1 MILPSTLKSF
11 SSSLQRALLLVIGSL
26 AVACILLGAFWLQ
39 ADRRQ
44 VHAVALLSNIDR
56 LQQTPA
62 SQASWPFVI
71 RATQL
76 LPHFES
82 LGIDTRTLKKPL
94 ARLVNG
100 APDTLVDVDQRLALV
115 YGLTEMQSRLR
126 YQIERQSVINQ
137 TRLKQV
143 LTLLVSVFLVSLFLV
158 GLSVRPSRERHL
170 TSALLD
176 SNPTMLA
183 FDQTLFESVPVPLV
197 FSDTQ
202 QKIIAVNNAYE
213 RLTGYPQAD
222 CVGQHVDFNLSGQQD
237 DAFLDSMRDQL
248 LQTDQWQGELWLR
261 RESGEAFS
269 EKVTRV
275 SVRDENRILQGHLTI
290 SNDASNSDAS
300 KRLMLW
306 QAHHDPLTKLAN
318 RNLLEDRLKRS
329 LLSAGRRGALIVINL
344 DHFKALNDSIGP
356 SKGDQVLIETAYRL
370 AMCAEET
377 DTVSRLGADQ
387 FAVVV
392 EDIEEDRQVEHM
404 AQAIVNA
411 CREPFQSGDRQ
422 LFCSASVGVVLFPKD
437 GDNSGELMQKA
448 DAACGLVKQKG
459 GNNVGFFE
467 PEINTLAERRLEIET
482 QLRLAIPAGQ
492 LSLHLQPILDLEK
505 NQVIGAEALLRWM
518 HPELGFVSPAEFI
531 PIAEDTRLIVA
542 VGEWVV
548 AETKRVQDL
557 LDEAGIPGLRI
568 SLNVSAAQIRQPEDV
583 ERLLAAVDGLD
594 TDNTTIELTESAII
608 DDAQGAGDFLKA
620 LSGLGCRVAL
630 DDFGTGFSSLGY
642 LRDFEFDLLKVD
654 KSFIDSLDVERD
666 RGLVASIVSMGK
678 IMGMKIVAEGVETLE
693 QLEQL
698 QQMNCDY
705 IQGYHYSR
713 PLPVPDFVDFVR
725 EQRPDLSGARIE
737 LAPEPRHG

>member
-1 MILPSTLKSF
+1 MILPTTLNTV
-11 SSSLQRALLLVIGSL
+11 SSSLQRTLLLVISGL
-26 AVACILLGAFWLQ
+26 AITSIFLATFWLQ

-44 VHAVALLSNIDR
+44 VHAVALLTNIES

-62 SQASWPFVI
+62 SVPSGPYIV

-76 LPHFES
+76 LPHFEL
-82 LGIDTRTLKKPL
+82 LGIATQALAKPL
-94 ARLVNG
+94 DRLVAG
-100 APDTLVDVDQRLALV
+100 APLTLNDIDQRLALKA
-115 YGLTEMQSRLR
+115 GLSELQVRLR
-126 YQIERQSVINQ
+126 RQIEQQAKSNQ
-137 TRLKQV
+137 ARLKQV
-143 LTLLVSVFLVSLFLV
+143 VALLVSMFLVSMLLV
-158 GLSVRPSRERHL
+158 GLAVRPARQRHL
-170 TSALLD
+170 TSSLLD
-176 SNPTMLA
+176 PKPTMLA
-183 FDQTLFESVPVPLV
+183 FDKTLFESVPVPIV

-202 QKIIAVNNAYE
+202 QHIVAVNNAYE
-213 RLTGYPQAD
+213 RLTGYPQGD
-222 CVGQHVDFNLSGQQD
+222 CVGRHVDFNLSGQQD
-237 DAFLDSMRDQL
+237 EAFLDAMREQL
-248 LQTDQWQGELWLR
+248 LQTDQWHGELWLR

-275 SVRDENRILQGHLTI
+275 SVRDENRKLQGHLTI

-329 LLSAGRRGALIVINL
+329 LLNTGRRGALIVINL

-370 AMCAEET
+370 AMCADES

-392 EDIEEDRQVEHM
+392 EDVGDERQVEQLAH
-404 AQAIVNA
+404 AIVNA
-411 CREPFQSGDRQ
+411 CREPFQSGERQ

-437 GDNSGELMQKA
+437 GDSSGELMQKA
-448 DAACGLVKQKG
+448 DAACALVKQNG

-492 LSLHLQPILDLEK
+492 LSLHLQPILDLET
-505 NQVIGAEALLRWM
+505 NQVTGAEALLRWM

-548 AETKRVQDL
+548 EEAHRVQTRL
-557 LDEAGIPGLRI
+557 AEVGIPGLRI
-568 SLNVSAAQIRQPEDV
+568 SLNVSAAQIRRAEDV
-583 ERLLAAVDGLD
+583 ERLLAAVDQLD
-594 TDNTTIELTESAII
+594 TQHITIELTESAII
-608 DDAQGAGDFLKA
+608 DDAQGAGDFLQA
-620 LSGLGCRVAL
+620 LSARGCQVAL

-678 IMGMKIVAEGVETLE
+678 IMGMKIVAEGVETQE
-693 QLEQL
+693 QLAQL

-713 PLPVPDFVDFVR
+713 PLPVPNFVEFVR
-725 EQRPDLSGARIE
+725 EHMPQHKVAVIE

>member
-1 MILPSTLKSF
+1 MILPSTLKTI

-26 AVACILLGAFWLQ
+26 AIACVLLGAFWLQ

-56 LQQTPA
+56 LQQTPNT
-62 SQASWPFVI
+62 QASGPFII

-82 LGIDTRTLKKPL
+82 LGIETAALKKPL
-94 ARLVNG
+94 ARLVSG
-100 APDTLVDVDQRLALV
+100 APGTLVDVDQRLALV
-115 YGLTEMQSRLR
+115 YGLAEMQSRLR
-126 YQIERQSVINQ
+126 QQIERQSVLNQ
-137 TRLKQV
+137 ARLKQV
-143 LTLLVSVFLVSLFLV
+143 LSLLVSVFLVSLFLV
-158 GLSVRPSRERHL
+158 GLSMRPTRDRNL

-176 SNPTMLA
+176 PNPNMLA
-183 FDQTLFESVPVPLV
+183 FDQTLFESVPIPLV

-213 RLTGYPQAD
+213 RLTGYPQGD

-237 DAFLDSMRDQL
+237 NTFLDSMRDQL

-329 LLSAGRRGALIVINL
+329 LLSPGRRGALLVINL
-344 DHFKALNDSIGP
+344 DHFKPLNDSIGP

-370 AMCAEET
+370 AMCAEES

-392 EDIEEDRQVEHM
+392 EDVEEERQVEHM
-404 AQAIVNA
+404 AHAIVNA

-448 DAACGLVKQKG
+448 DAACAVVKQKG

-482 QLRLAIPAGQ
+482 QLRLAIPADQ

-548 AETKRVQDL
+548 AEVQRVQTL

-568 SLNVSAAQIRQPEDV
+568 SLNVSAAQIRRPEDV
-583 ERLLAAVDGLD
+583 ERLLLAVDGLD
-594 TDNTTIELTESAII
+594 THNTTIELTESAII
-608 DDAQGAGDFLKA
+608 DDAEGAGDFLKA
-620 LSGLGCRVAL
+620 LSALGCRVAL

-678 IMGMKIVAEGVETLE
+678 IMGMKIVAEGVETIE

-725 EQRPDLSGARIE
+725 EQRPDLKAARIE